1 MAIIEK
7 KYPEL
12 YEGDTI
18 SFFEDIA
25 FYGLDTMQELDEL
38 KRQLERLKSIIEPL
52 TPENVIPFNFIA
64 KELNKKKEEQ
74 GVRSWWELDTDEL
87 DSGEVLFLV
96 CYPFFLR
103 GSGPWEVK
111 FALSGDLAKYL
122 KLYKE
127 KIEAMS

>member
-1 MAIIEK
+1 MVILEN

-18 SFFEDIA
+18 SFFEDSA
-25 FYGLDTMQELDEL
+25 FYGIDNMQELDEF
-38 KRQLERLKSIIEPL
+38 KRQLERIKSIIEAL
-52 TPENVIPFNFIA
+52 TPENIVAFNLIA
-64 KELNKKKEEQ
+64 QDLNRKKKEMD
-74 GVRSWWELDTDEL
+74 VRSWWDLNPETM
-87 DSGEVLFLV
+87 DSGELLFLI

-103 GSGPWEVK
+103 GSGPWEVR
-111 FALSGDLAKYL
+111 FASSGDLAKYL